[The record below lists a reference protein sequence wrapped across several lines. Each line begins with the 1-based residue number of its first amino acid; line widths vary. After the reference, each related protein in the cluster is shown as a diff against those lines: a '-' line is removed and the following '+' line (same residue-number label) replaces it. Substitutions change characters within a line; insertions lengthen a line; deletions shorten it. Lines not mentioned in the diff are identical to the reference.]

1 MALSRNDAK
10 LEAMTLVDHFHPAV
24 RTWFERKFRAPTDA
38 QSLGWPEITSGRDT
52 LISAPTGSGKTL
64 AAFLVSIDRLIR
76 EAEKQPLTDEV
87 HVLYISPLK
96 ALSNDI
102 RRNLEDPLAEI
113 EQVAIELGYP
123 SHGIR
128 TAVRTGD
135 TTQAERQAIVKNPP
149 HILITTPESLYLML
163 TAERS
168 REILRTIKTVIVDEI
183 HALLRDKRGSHLA
196 LTLARL
202 DHVSVER
209 PARIGL
215 SATIK
220 PIEEAARFLVGAD
233 RTKDARVET
242 LHRGPDAARNRREAS
257 PVDKGQTMAQ
267 PRAVS
272 DVAPEVTPLPARPE
286 VSKDRGELPRPA
298 TDPALGTQHSALG
311 TPDCTI
317 VNTGHQR
324 DLEIEIEI
332 PPTDLEA
339 VASGEQ
345 WRDTYDRLAELI
357 KQHRTTLIFVNTRR
371 LAERAAFALAERI
384 GEEHVGAHHGSL
396 SKERRLNFEQRLK
409 AGEMKALVATA
420 SLELG
425 IDIGTIDL
433 VCQLESPRSMTTFL
447 QRVGRSGHALGLTPK
462 GRLFPTT
469 PDELV
474 ECAALIRAV
483 KDGRLDRLY
492 PPVAPLDIL
501 AQQIVAE
508 AACEPWREDD
518 LFDLFRKAAPY
529 SELDRHNFDEIVE
542 MLSEGISVGTGKAA
556 AYLHRDRING
566 VIRGRRGARMTA
578 IQCGG
583 AIPEVADYRVL
594 AEPEGTFVGTLDED
608 FSIESMAGDIILL
621 GTTSWRIRRIEAG
634 VVRVEDAHGQPP
646 SVPFWLGEA
655 PSRTIELSEEVSRLR
670 QDIADRLPPTV
681 ETPHRYDDD
690 AGVPT
695 DAAFAEDGSVPA
707 QHRGVFN
714 PAPET
719 APLPARPEALVGR
732 AERQR
737 SSADDAEQTP
747 LSAHP
752 EVSKDRAGRQRP
764 AEEDPI
770 RWLAHECNLPA
781 EAAEQVVHYIRA
793 ERDGI
798 GLVPT
803 QQDVVFERFFD
814 ESGGM
819 QLVVHAPF
827 GGRINRAWGLA
838 LRKRFCVGFDFELQ
852 AAASDD
858 AMLLSIGPN
867 NSFPL
872 TDMFDL
878 VKPQWVEESVEQS
891 LLVSPMFG
899 ARWRWNAT
907 RALAILRQRQGKKVP
922 PQIQRM
928 RADDLMAAVFPK
940 LVGCQE
946 NQTGPIEI
954 PDHPIVRQTVYD
966 CMHEAMDID
975 GLKDVLELIEKGE
988 IRLHAKDTTEP
999 SPFAHEM
1006 LNSKPYTYLDDAPL
1020 EERRARAVTLRRSLP
1035 ENSRDLGALDPDA
1048 IERVIDEARPDPRDP
1063 EELHEALLS
1072 LIAVRP
1078 PDDHDPSSSIFP
1090 VPSSDIASW
1099 FDDLVTSGRAAIADT
1114 EGGPM
1119 WFAAE
1124 NLPAI
1129 QALYLGTTIRPEL
1142 RLPTEL
1148 AARTI
1153 NEDDARLAL
1162 FRGHMEIAGPVTI
1175 AELAQ
1180 RTAMPP
1186 TAAKTVLAHLEGEG
1200 SVMRGQFRPNT
1211 GNVAAAFGAGSGDEG
1226 RPPRGGAGR
1235 GDEEF
1240 CDRRLL
1246 ARIHRYTLDR
1256 LRQEIEP
1263 VTAQDLMRF
1272 LLRWQHVAAGTQLEG
1287 KRGLLEAVTQ
1297 LQGFDIPAVAWE
1309 RHILPARVASYRGSW
1324 LDELCMSGDV
1334 AWGRLATR
1342 KGADNGRSAT
1352 TSSATPISLVR
1363 RTDLPWLL
1371 AGIRNARPEPAERG
1385 NRVTQ
1390 SVRPEPSRSEA
1401 ERRVEGLRPT
1411 PYSLLLTPGSSVTG
1425 AGRDILDLLAARG
1438 ALFYDDIAS
1447 ASGRLLTDVE
1457 RGLWDLVARGL
1468 ITADGFQALRSLMA
1482 STKQRN
1488 FQRPQR
1494 TRLFRSLAV
1503 GLPSGRWSLLPH
1515 DLGVDASRGD
1525 APTGVPLSEQLAET
1539 WAEQLLFR
1547 YGVVFRD
1554 LVQRENITVPWR
1566 DILRAL
1572 RRMEARGS
1580 VRGGRFVAGF
1590 YGEQYARPEA
1600 VESLRK
1606 VRRMEKK
1613 GEIVRISAVDPLN
1626 LTGTITPGPRVTS
1639 VHTRSVL
1646 YRDGVPID
1654 PAEVGQ
1660 GPIRLAAG

>member
-1 MALSRNDAK
+1 MSGATTPR
-10 LEAMTLVDHFHPAV
+10 EAGGVLTSFHPAV
-24 RTWFERKFRAPTDA
+24 RTWFERKFREPTDA
-38 QSLGWPEITSGRDT
+38 QKLGWPEIMSGRDT

-76 EAEKQPLTDEV
+76 EAEKEPLSDEV
-87 HVLYISPLK
+87 HVLYVSPLK

-102 RRNLEDPLAEI
+102 KRNLEDPLVEI
-113 EQVAIELGYP
+113 EQVALELGFP
-123 SHGIR
+123 SHGVR
-128 TAVRTGD
+128 TALRTGD
-135 TTQAERQAIVKNPP
+135 TTQAERQQIVKSPP

-168 REILRTIKTVIVDEI
+168 REILRTVKTVIVDEI

-202 DHVSVER
+202 DHICEQR

-220 PIEEAARFLVGAD
+220 PIEDAARFLVGAD
-233 RTKDARVET
+233 RVR
-242 LHRGPDAARNRREAS
+242 PDA
-257 PVDKGQTMAQ
+257 D
-267 PRAVS
+267 
-272 DVAPEVTPLPARPE
+272 
-286 VSKDRGELPRPA
+286 
-298 TDPALGTQHSALG
+298 SALG
-311 TPDCTI
+311 TRHSAPDCTI

-345 WRDTYDRLAELI
+345 WRDMYDRLAELI
-357 KQHRTTLIFVNTRR
+357 QQHRTTLVFVNTRR
-371 LAERAAFALAERI
+371 LAERVAFALAERI

-447 QRVGRSGHALGLTPK
+447 QRVGRSGHSLGLTPK

-469 PDELV
+469 RDELV
-474 ECAALIRAV
+474 ECAALVRAV
-483 KDGRLDRLY
+483 KAGRLDRLF

-501 AQQIVAE
+501 SQQIVAE

-518 LFDLFRKAAPY
+518 LFELFRKAAPY
-529 SELDRHNFDEIVE
+529 SELDRNDFDEIVE
-542 MLSEGISVGTGKAA
+542 MLSEGIPVGTGKAA

-655 PSRTIELSEEVSRLR
+655 PSRTIELSAEVSRLR
-670 QDIADRLPPTV
+670 QDIADRLDSRNDTRV
-681 ETPHRYDDD
+681 ETPR
-690 AGVPT
+690 
-695 DAAFAEDGSVPA
+695 
-707 QHRGVFN
+707 RGVSTEHRVD
-714 PAPET
+714 APT
-719 APLPARPEALVGR
+719 LFLGQPPSDV
-732 AERQR
+732 
-737 SSADDAEQTP
+737 
-747 LSAHP
+747 
-752 EVSKDRAGRQRP
+752 
-764 AEEDPI
+764 I
-770 RWLAHECNLPA
+770 RWVAHECNLPA
-781 EAAEQVVHYIRA
+781 EAAEQLVRYIRA

-814 ESGGM
+814 EAGGM

-878 VKPQWVEESVEQS
+878 VKPEWAEESVEQS

-954 PDHPIVRQTVYD
+954 TDHPIVRQTVYD

-975 GLKDVLELIEKGE
+975 GLKDVLERIEAGE
-988 IRLHAKDTTEP
+988 IHLHAKDTTEP

-1078 PDDHDPSSSIFP
+1078 PNTQEHSSSTFAL
-1090 VPSSDIASW
+1090 PSSDVSSW
-1099 FDDLVTSGRAAIADT
+1099 FDDL
-1114 EGGPM
+1114 
-1119 WFAAE
+1119 
-1124 NLPAI
+1124 
-1129 QALYLGTTIRPEL
+1129 
-1142 RLPTEL
+1142 
-1148 AARTI
+1148 
-1153 NEDDARLAL
+1153 
-1162 FRGHMEIAGPVTI
+1162 
-1175 AELAQ
+1175 
-1180 RTAMPP
+1180 
-1186 TAAKTVLAHLEGEG
+1186 
-1200 SVMRGQFRPNT
+1200 
-1211 GNVAAAFGAGSGDEG
+1211 
-1226 RPPRGGAGR
+1226 
-1235 GDEEF
+1235 
-1240 CDRRLL
+1240 
-1246 ARIHRYTLDR
+1246 
-1256 LRQEIEP
+1256 
-1263 VTAQDLMRF
+1263 
-1272 LLRWQHVAAGTQLEG
+1272 
-1287 KRGLLEAVTQ
+1287 
-1297 LQGFDIPAVAWE
+1297 
-1309 RHILPARVASYRGSW
+1309 
-1324 LDELCMSGDV
+1324 
-1334 AWGRLATR
+1334 
-1342 KGADNGRSAT
+1342 
-1352 TSSATPISLVR
+1352 
-1363 RTDLPWLL
+1363 
-1371 AGIRNARPEPAERG
+1371 
-1385 NRVTQ
+1385 
-1390 SVRPEPSRSEA
+1390 
-1401 ERRVEGLRPT
+1401 
-1411 PYSLLLTPGSSVTG
+1411 
-1425 AGRDILDLLAARG
+1425 
-1438 ALFYDDIAS
+1438 
-1447 ASGRLLTDVE
+1447 
-1457 RGLWDLVARGL
+1457 
-1468 ITADGFQALRSLMA
+1468 
-1482 STKQRN
+1482 
-1488 FQRPQR
+1488 
-1494 TRLFRSLAV
+1494 
-1503 GLPSGRWSLLPH
+1503 
-1515 DLGVDASRGD
+1515 
-1525 APTGVPLSEQLAET
+1525 
-1539 WAEQLLFR
+1539 
-1547 YGVVFRD
+1547 
-1554 LVQRENITVPWR
+1554 
-1566 DILRAL
+1566 
-1572 RRMEARGS
+1572 
-1580 VRGGRFVAGF
+1580 
-1590 YGEQYARPEA
+1590 
-1600 VESLRK
+1600 
-1606 VRRMEKK
+1606 
-1613 GEIVRISAVDPLN
+1613 
-1626 LTGTITPGPRVTS
+1626 
-1639 VHTRSVL
+1639 
-1646 YRDGVPID
+1646 
-1654 PAEVGQ
+1654 
-1660 GPIRLAAG
+1660 

>member
-1 MALSRNDAK
+1 MPRRADQYADLLEKNQIAVERLRGTGTVDQETMLK
-10 LEAMTLVDHFHPAV
+10 LGV
-24 RTWFERKFRAPTDA
+24 
-38 QSLGWPEITSGRDT
+38 
-52 LISAPTGSGKTL
+52 TG
-64 AAFLVSIDRLIR
+64 
-76 EAEKQPLTDEV
+76 P
-87 HVLYISPLK
+87 
-96 ALSNDI
+96 
-102 RRNLEDPLAEI
+102 
-113 EQVAIELGYP
+113 
-123 SHGIR
+123 
-128 TAVRTGD
+128 
-135 TTQAERQAIVKNPP
+135 
-149 HILITTPESLYLML
+149 
-163 TAERS
+163 
-168 REILRTIKTVIVDEI
+168 
-183 HALLRDKRGSHLA
+183 LLR
-196 LTLARL
+196 
-202 DHVSVER
+202 
-209 PARIGL
+209 
-215 SATIK
+215 ATGN
-220 PIEEAARFLVGAD
+220 PW
-233 RTKDARVET
+233 
-242 LHRGPDAARNRREAS
+242 
-257 PVDKGQTMAQ
+257 
-267 PRAVS
+267 
-272 DVAPEVTPLPARPE
+272 
-286 VSKDRGELPRPA
+286 
-298 TDPALGTQHSALG
+298 
-311 TPDCTI
+311 
-317 VNTGHQR
+317 
-324 DLEIEIEI
+324 DL
-332 PPTDLEA
+332 
-339 VASGEQ
+339 
-345 WRDTYDRLAELI
+345 
-357 KQHRTTLIFVNTRR
+357 
-371 LAERAAFALAERI
+371 
-384 GEEHVGAHHGSL
+384 
-396 SKERRLNFEQRLK
+396 
-409 AGEMKALVATA
+409 
-420 SLELG
+420 
-425 IDIGTIDL
+425 
-433 VCQLESPRSMTTFL
+433 
-447 QRVGRSGHALGLTPK
+447 
-462 GRLFPTT
+462 
-469 PDELV
+469 
-474 ECAALIRAV
+474 
-483 KDGRLDRLY
+483 
-492 PPVAPLDIL
+492 
-501 AQQIVAE
+501 
-508 AACEPWREDD
+508 
-518 LFDLFRKAAPY
+518 RKAAPY
-529 SELDRHNFDEIVE
+529 SELDRHNFDEIIE
-542 MLSEGISVGTGKAA
+542 MLSEGIPVGTGKAA
-556 AYLHRDRING
+556 AYLHRDGING

-670 QDIADRLPPTV
+670 QDVAARLDQP
-681 ETPHRYDDD
+681 
-690 AGVPT
+690 
-695 DAAFAEDGSVPA
+695 
-707 QHRGVFN
+707 
-714 PAPET
+714 
-719 APLPARPEALVGR
+719 
-732 AERQR
+732 
-737 SSADDAEQTP
+737 
-747 LSAHP
+747 
-752 EVSKDRAGRQRP
+752 RP
-764 AEEDPI
+764 AGGLGVSPSFPSRVGGWEEGPSAKQNRGTERREGHEGGVDAVAGSDAI
-770 RWLAHECNLPA
+770 RWVAGECNLPA
-781 EAAEQVVHYIRA
+781 EAAEQLVRYIRA

-858 AMLLSIGPN
+858 AMLLSIGAN

-878 VKPQWVEESVEQS
+878 VKPQWVEEAVEQS

-975 GLKDVLELIEKGE
+975 GLKDVLDRIEAGE

-1078 PDDHDPSSSIFP
+1078 EDSRDWET
-1090 VPSSDIASW
+1090 W
-1099 FDDLVTSGRAAIADT
+1099 FDELVSSGRAAIADT
-1114 EGGPM
+1114 GGGPM

-1129 QALYLGTTIRPEL
+1129 QALYPSATIRPEL
-1142 RLPTEL
+1142 RLPPDL
-1148 AARTI
+1148 ASRAV

-1175 AELAQ
+1175 AELAG
-1180 RTAMPP
+1180 RTSMPL
-1186 TAAKTVLAHLEGEG
+1186 AAANSVLAQLEGEG
-1200 SVMRGQFRPNT
+1200 SVMRGRFRPKADT
-1211 GNVAAAFGAGSGDEG
+1211 
-1226 RPPRGGAGR
+1226 
-1235 GDEEF
+1235 EEF

-1263 VTAQDLMRF
+1263 VTSQDLMRF
-1272 LLRWQHVAAGTQLEG
+1272 LLRWQHVAPGTQLEG

-1342 KGADNGRSAT
+1342 KGSDNGRSAT

-1371 AGIRNARPEPAERG
+1371 AGIRNG
-1385 NRVTQ
+1385 NGTQ
-1390 SVRPEPSRSEA
+1390 GPQA
-1401 ERRVEGLRPT
+1401 
-1411 PYSLLLTPGSSVTG
+1411 G

-1438 ALFYDDIAS
+1438 ALFYDDIAR
-1447 ASGRLLTDVE
+1447 ASGRLPTDVE

-1468 ITADGFQALRSLMA
+1468 VTADGFQALRSLMA
-1482 STKQRN
+1482 STKRRN

-1494 TRLFRSLAV
+1494 ARLFRSLAV
-1503 GLPSGRWSLLPH
+1503 GLPSGRWSLLPTG
-1515 DLGVDASRGD
+1515 DYPSGDNPRVDASRWD
-1525 APTGVPLSEQLAET
+1525 AHNAALNAPSVAAHPEGSKEGAEPPHSEERKRRQAGGLGVSPTLSSRAGGWDEGRLAEQDGGTRGPEGHGGGVSDRLVTEDLAET

-1566 DILRAL
+1566 DILRSL

-1613 GEIVRISAVDPLN
+1613 GELVRVSAVDPLN
-1626 LTGTITPGPRVTS
+1626 LTGNITPGARVTA

-1646 YRDGVPID
+1646 YRDGVPLTD
-1654 PAEVGQ
+1654 VEAAEALAEVR
-1660 GPIRLAAG
+1660 IAKAG

>member
-1 MALSRNDAK
+1 MTALSP
-10 LEAMTLVDHFHPAV
+10 FHPAV
-24 RTWFERKFRAPTDA
+24 RTWFERKFREPTDA
-38 QSLGWPEITSGRDT
+38 QALGWPEIISGRDT

-76 EAEKQPLTDEV
+76 RAERTPLEDEV
-87 HVLYISPLK
+87 RVLYVSPLK

-113 EQVAIELGYP
+113 EQVALELGYP

-128 TAVRTGD
+128 TALRTGD
-135 TTQAERQAIVKNPP
+135 TTQHERQEIVRKPP
-149 HILITTPESLYLML
+149 HVLITTPESLYLML

-168 REILRTIKTVIVDEI
+168 REILRTVKTVIVDEV

-202 DHVSVER
+202 DHICEQR

-215 SATIK
+215 SATVK
-220 PIEEAARFLVGAD
+220 PIEDAARFLVGAD
-233 RTKDARVET
+233 HVKADGA
-242 LHRGPDAARNRREAS
+242 
-257 PVDKGQTMAQ
+257 
-267 PRAVS
+267 
-272 DVAPEVTPLPARPE
+272 
-286 VSKDRGELPRPA
+286 
-298 TDPALGTQHSALG
+298 
-311 TPDCTI
+311 PDCVI

-324 DLEIEIEI
+324 DLEIDIEI

-345 WRDTYDRLAELI
+345 WRDMYDRLAELI
-357 KQHRTTLIFVNTRR
+357 KEHRTTLVFVNTRR
-371 LAERAAFALAERI
+371 LCERAAFHLAERL

-409 AGEMKALVATA
+409 AGELKALVATA

-425 IDIGTIDL
+425 IDIGAIDL
-433 VCQLESPRSMTTFL
+433 VCQIESPRSMTTFL

-469 PDELV
+469 RDELV
-474 ECAALIRAV
+474 ECAALVRAV
-483 KDGRLDRLY
+483 KAGRLDRLF

-529 SELDRHNFDEIVE
+529 SELERRGFDEIIE
-542 MLSEGISVGTGKAA
+542 MLSEGIPVGTGKAA

-566 VIRGRRGARMTA
+566 VISGRRGARMTA

-655 PSRTIELSEEVSRLR
+655 PSRTMELSEEVSRLR
-670 QDIADRLPPTV
+670 QDVADRLGALDVAATFGVEGGEEGRSPPGAGGGVSNGHSDNAT
-681 ETPHRYDDD
+681 TPI
-690 AGVPT
+690 
-695 DAAFAEDGSVPA
+695 
-707 QHRGVFN
+707 
-714 PAPET
+714 
-719 APLPARPEALVGR
+719 PARPVRSADSEAPLGEVLVRR
-732 AERQR
+732 AEPQP
-737 SSADDAEQTP
+737 SD
-747 LSAHP
+747 
-752 EVSKDRAGRQRP
+752 V
-764 AEEDPI
+764 I
-770 RWLAHECNLPA
+770 RWAAHQCNLPA
-781 EAAEQVVHYIRA
+781 EAAEQLVRYIRA

-878 VKPQWVEESVEQS
+878 VKPQWAEESVEQS
-891 LLVSPMFG
+891 LLISPMFG

-975 GLKDVLELIEKGE
+975 GLKDVLRRIEEGE

-1035 ENSRDLGALDPDA
+1035 ESSRDLGALDPDA

-1072 LIAVRP
+1072 LVAVRP
-1078 PDDHDPSSSIFP
+1078 PAPLLPSSSP
-1090 VPSSDIASW
+1090 LLPPAEPW
-1099 FDDLVTSGRAAIADT
+1099 FDELVTSGRAAIADT

-1129 QALYLGTTIRPEL
+1129 QALYPGAAVRPKL
-1142 RLPTEL
+1142 RLPPEL
-1148 AARTI
+1148 ASRSV

-1175 AELAQ
+1175 AELAH
-1180 RTAMPP
+1180 RTAMSP
-1186 TAAKTVLAHLEGEG
+1186 AAANSVLAQLEGEG
-1200 SVMRGQFRPNT
+1200 SVMRGRFRPT
-1211 GNVAAAFGAGSGDEG
+1211 AGNVAATFGAESGD
-1226 RPPRGGAGR
+1226 AGR
-1235 GDEEF
+1235 SPGPGEEEF

-1263 VTAQDLMRF
+1263 VSAQDLMRF
-1272 LLRWQHVAAGTQLEG
+1272 LLRWQHLAPGTQLEG
-1287 KRGLLEAVTQ
+1287 KRGLLEGITQ

-1309 RHILPARVASYRGSW
+1309 RHILPSRIASYRGSW

-1334 AWGRLATR
+1334 AWGRLAAKR
-1342 KGADNGRSAT
+1342 NGDNGRTAT

-1363 RTDLPWLL
+1363 RTDLSWLL
-1371 AGIRNARPEPAERG
+1371 AGIRSA
-1385 NRVTQ
+1385 
-1390 SVRPEPSRSEA
+1390 PSSF
-1401 ERRVEGLRPT
+1401 
-1411 PYSLLLTPGSSVTG
+1411 LLPPSSGVTG

-1438 ALFYDDIAS
+1438 ALFYDDIVA
-1447 ASGRLLTDVE
+1447 ASGRLPTDVE

-1468 ITADGFQALRSLMA
+1468 VTADGFQALRSLMA
-1482 STKQRN
+1482 SAKRRHL
-1488 FQRPQR
+1488 QRPQR
-1494 TRLFRSLAV
+1494 ARLFRSLAL
-1503 GLPSGRWSLLPH
+1503 GLPSGRWSVLQP
-1515 DLGVDASRGD
+1515 DNRVDAPRRGASD
-1525 APTGVPLSEQLAET
+1525 ATQLLDRSESTAGVETPRRRVSDGHSDDSTTPLPARPDSSSVRAEPVEAAEPPRSELPGIPRSEQLAET

-1566 DILRAL
+1566 DILRAF

-1606 VRRMEKK
+1606 VRRLEKK
-1613 GEIVRISAVDPLN
+1613 GELVRVSAVDPLN
-1626 LTGTITPGPRVTS
+1626 LVGIVTPGPKVTAI
-1639 VHTRSVL
+1639 HTRSVL
-1646 YRDGVPID
+1646 YRDGVPLSEEEAAQVL
-1654 PAEVGQ
+1654 AESR
-1660 GPIRLAAG
+1660 ITRAG